1 MQIKQVS
8 VLGGSGF
15 VGSAVVAALQKAGYA
30 VNVLT
35 RRPSKAKHLILL
47 PNVKVTACDI
57 FDDEA
62 LYKALKGSDAV
73 INLVGV
79 LHQSK
84 RFSFDR
90 MHHQL
95 PARLGKVCK
104 SLSIKRFIQMSSLG
118 ANHRAP
124 SEYQQS
130 KAAGEKALKAME
142 GLLLTTFR
150 PSVIFGKQDQFINLF
165 ATLAIWLPVILLA
178 KPETKFQPVWVEDVA
193 DSIVKSLDMLDTVGQ
208 TYELAGPK
216 VYTFRE
222 LIQLILNTLK
232 VKRCVIG
239 LNDTLSYFQAF
250 LMELLPIKLMSRD
263 NVKSMEVDN
272 ISQYPFPAIFDIEP
286 TALETEIEE
295 MLVDATPRGA
305 YHRFRQTAAREGVS
319 R

>member
-35 RRPSKAKHLILL
+35 RRPSKSKHLILL

-62 LYKALKGSDAV
+62 LYKALQGSDAV

-95 PARLGKVCK
+95 PARVGKVCK
-104 SLSIKRFIQMSSLG
+104 SLRIKRVIQMSSLG
-118 ANHRAP
+118 AAADAP

-130 KAAGEKALKAME
+130 KAAGEQALKSMD
-142 GLLLTTFR
+142 GLLLTIFK
-150 PSVIFGKQDQFINLF
+150 PSIIFGKQDQFINLF
-165 ATLAIWLPVILLA
+165 ATLAKWLPVILLA

-193 DSIVKSLDMLDTVGQ
+193 DCITKSLNMLETVGQ
-208 TYELAGPK
+208 IYELAGPK
-216 VYTFRE
+216 VYTFKA
-222 LIQLILNTLK
+222 LIQLILKTLK
-232 VKRCVIG
+232 VKRFVIG
-239 LNDTLSYFQAF
+239 LNDMLSYWQAF
-250 LMELLPIKLMSRD
+250 MMELLPFKLMSRD

-272 ISQYPFPAIFDIEP
+272 VSQYPFPAIFDIEP

-295 MLVDATPRGA
+295 MLIDATPRGA
-305 YHRFRQTAAREGVS
+305 YHRFRRTAARERVL